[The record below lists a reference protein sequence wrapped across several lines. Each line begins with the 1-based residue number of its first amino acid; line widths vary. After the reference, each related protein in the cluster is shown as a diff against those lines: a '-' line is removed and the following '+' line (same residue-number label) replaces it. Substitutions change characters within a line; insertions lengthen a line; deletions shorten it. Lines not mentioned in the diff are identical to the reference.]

1 MSNVLIYECLRPGFH
16 NTQRNARTH
25 ATQRSCVKTLRTQR
39 NATHAR
45 PVLAYNI
52 TQRNVRK
59 VPNWPNAT
67 QRKRWTHVLI
77 LRRKRNVWPITSLLT
92 FVTWRCLHHH
102 GDSSLL
108 ETVMLSCGLPVL
120 HSDVWNRVIAVGV
133 SVCQSVCPSVT
144 VWFNF

>member
-67 QRKRWTHVLI
+67 QEMNPCSDLAYKTQRVTNHITAYFCHVTLF
-77 LRRKRNVWPITSLLT
+77 TSS
-92 FVTWRCLHHH
+92 WRQFSP
-102 GDSSLL
+102 GDSSCSAVVSRLFTATFETALL
-108 ETVMLSCGLPVL
+108 L
-120 HSDVWNRVIAVGV
+120 
-133 SVCQSVCPSVT
+133 
-144 VWFNF
+144 